1 VEGYIAWA
9 LCTVLTK
16 VVYICSLDYQNAV
29 SCSILGQFVLF
40 NLESEDTLLAN
51 HWVSVWHCLALLS
64 WQNMVSP
71 SVSIQFA

>member
-1 VEGYIAWA
+1 VEGYVAWA

-16 VVYICSLDYQNAV
+16 VVYICLLNYQNTA

-40 NLESEDTLLAN
+40 NLESKDTLLAN

-64 WQNMVSP
+64 WQNMASS

>member
-1 VEGYIAWA
+1 VEGYG
-9 LCTVLTK
+9 TVLTK
-16 VVYICSLDYQNAV
+16 VVYICLLDYQNTV

-51 HWVSVWHCLALLS
+51 HWVSIWHYLALLS
-64 WQNMVSP
+64 WQNMVPS